1 MNRKI
6 AITAMAAL
14 LSMPVLAWAQEST
27 PKPETNETPA
37 VRAGEEV
44 SDAWITT
51 KVKSDLMVTGDV
63 PGTGIDVDT
72 KDGVVTLTGTVES
85 QAVADKA
92 KSVARNIEGVKR
104 VESKLTVQGSTP

>member
-1 MNRKI
+1 MNRTI
-6 AITAMAAL
+6 AIVAVSAV
-14 LSMPVLAWAQEST
+14 LSMPALAWAQEA
-27 PKPETNETPA
+27 ETQTEETPA
-37 VRAGEEV
+37 VKAGEEV

-51 KVKSDLMVTGDV
+51 KVKTDLMATGDV

-92 KSVARNIEGVKR
+92 KSVAGNIKGVKR
-104 VESKLTVQGSTP
+104 VDSKLTVSSTP

>member
-6 AITAMAAL
+6 AIAAVTAL
-14 LSMPVLAWAQEST
+14 LSMPAIASAQESM
-27 PKPETNETPA
+27 PKTETDETPA

-51 KVKSDLMVTGDV
+51 KVKTDLMATGDV

-72 KDGVVTLTGTVES
+72 RDGVVTLTGTVES

-92 KSVARNIEGVKR
+92 KSVARNIKGVKR

>member
-1 MNRKI
+1 MNRTI
-6 AITAMAAL
+6 AIVAVSAL
-14 LSMPVLAWAQEST
+14 LSMPAISWAQEAT
-27 PKPETNETPA
+27 PEPQTEETPA
-37 VRAGEEV
+37 VKAGEEV

-51 KVKSDLMVTGDV
+51 KVKTDLMATGDV

-92 KSVARNIEGVKR
+92 ESVAGTIKGGKR
-104 VESKLTVQGSTP
+104 VDSQLTVQGSTP